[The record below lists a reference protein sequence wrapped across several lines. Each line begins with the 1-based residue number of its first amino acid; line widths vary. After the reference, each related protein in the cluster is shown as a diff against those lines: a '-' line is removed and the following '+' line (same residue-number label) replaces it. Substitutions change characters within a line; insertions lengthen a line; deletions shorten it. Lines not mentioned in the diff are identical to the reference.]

1 VSSFEVGKKQSDDGI
16 TEPGPTAGR
25 RDRRVRCAVVEYGP
39 PYSESPLHYRMS
51 DSSFEKT
58 HSAPRLPLRLG
69 AVLLVAL
76 GLLPVANLL
85 SAGRSVPW
93 WQDAVQEW
101 TTTGAGLVVVA
112 LLIAHLLGDRA
123 DAITTRGIRLLDRPS
138 STAFRIG
145 VALLVFALSAFF
157 AQYCFAGMPYSVDEV
172 AQRWHAQILLAGR
185 LYLPTE
191 PHPEFFSTN
200 EVLDAG
206 GRWFSQFPVGGPA
219 VFAIGLLLGAP
230 WLVNPALAAFTAWNL
245 HRFASRTFSET
256 IARGATLLF
265 ALSPFVLLMSASEMN
280 HVATLALVSLALAE
294 LARWA
299 TADDPRAV
307 TRSAIILGLAVGG
320 AAAVRPMD
328 AALVAVSIGIFQ
340 AWVAWREPA
349 RRRSL
354 LLQCLAGAI
363 PVALLLYANARTTG
377 HPMLFGYDAL
387 NGAAHR
393 PGFHVDPQGVPFT
406 PRRALMIT
414 SGYLM
419 KLNRYL
425 FEWPIP
431 GLLVIVAALLTL
443 RRASRWDMLMLGLV
457 AAIVGGYAFYWF
469 DGFFVGPRFLY
480 SAIPAFVIF
489 AARAPGAVSE
499 WLGER
504 TRWPAARRA
513 ALLLVPLCVAYAWAV
528 PTGVSSVQLRAF
540 YYRHQRAKLKVDV
553 DREVAAA
560 GLDHALVFV
569 PESWHARLV
578 ARLRALGMRPL
589 DATHTLQS
597 VDACALQG
605 ALDAEDSLPG
615 TNTVQRLSRVL
626 ERARA
631 AGHAELVPG
640 MPSEEVI
647 ALVPGAMP
655 TAACLRQAALDQQ
668 ETMPYALF
676 LSRQEID
683 AQGRVGGPVVF
694 VRDFGERNE
703 LLRARYGDR
712 TWYRYRAASPDGG
725 PPAAFVRLE
734 TKAPRVGLRR

>member
-1 VSSFEVGKKQSDDGI
+1 MSHSSI
-16 TEPGPTAGR
+16 EPTRA
-25 RDRRVRCAVVEYGP
+25 A
-39 PYSESPLHYRMS
+39 S
-51 DSSFEKT
+51 T
-58 HSAPRLPLRLG
+58 LPLRLG
-69 AVLLVAL
+69 AALLGVL
-76 GLLPVANLL
+76 GLLPLANIL
-85 SAGRSVPW
+85 SAGRAVPW
-93 WQDAVQEW
+93 WQDAVHEW
-101 TTTGAGLVVVA
+101 VTTGTAIVVVA
-112 LLIAHLLGDRA
+112 LLVAHLLGDRA
-123 DAITTRGIRLLDRPS
+123 DAMTERSIRLLARPS
-138 STAFRIG
+138 RRVFATG
-145 VALLVFALSAFF
+145 VALLVFALAAFF

-172 AQRWHAQILLAGR
+172 AQRWHAQMLLAGR

-206 GRWFSQFPVGGPA
+206 GKWFSQFPVGGPA
-219 VFAIGLLLGAP
+219 VFALGLLLGAP
-230 WLVNPALAAFTAWNL
+230 WLVNPALAAFTAWNVY
-245 HRFASRTFSET
+245 RFASRTFSEGV
-256 IARGATLLF
+256 ARGATLLF

-299 TADDPRAV
+299 TADDPRVV
-307 TRSAIILGLAVGG
+307 TRSAIIVGLAVGG
-320 AAAVRPMD
+320 AATVRPMD
-328 AALVAVSIGIFQ
+328 AVLVAVAVGIFQ
-340 AWVAWREPA
+340 ALVAWREPR

-354 LLQCLAGAI
+354 LLQCVAGAI

-377 HPMLFGYDAL
+377 HPLLFGYDAL
-387 NGAAHR
+387 NGPAHR

-431 GLLVIVAALLTL
+431 GLLVIVVALATL
-443 RRASRWDMLMLGLV
+443 RRATRWDMLLLGLV
-457 AAIVGGYAFYWF
+457 AVIVGGYALYWF

-489 AARAPGAVSE
+489 AARASGALAE

-513 ALLLVPLCVAYAWAV
+513 ALLIVPLCVAYAWAV

-540 YYRHQRAKLKVDV
+540 YYRQQRAKLKVDV

-560 GLDHALVFV
+560 GLGHALVFV

-589 DATHTLQS
+589 DATRTLQS
-597 VDACALQG
+597 VDACALEG
-605 ALDAEDSLPG
+605 ALDAEDSVSSG
-615 TNTVQRLSRVL
+615 ESGDRLARVL
-626 ERARA
+626 ATARA

-647 ALVPGAMP
+647 ALVPGDMP

-676 LSRQEID
+676 LSHQEID
-683 AQGRVGGPVVF
+683 ADGRVGGPVVF

-703 LLRARYGDR
+703 LLRAQYGDR
-712 TWYRYRAASPDGG
+712 TWYRYRAATPDGRTA
-725 PPAAFVRLE
+725 AAFVRMPASE
-734 TKAPRVGLRR
+734 PTVGLRR

>member
-1 VSSFEVGKKQSDDGI
+1 
-16 TEPGPTAGR
+16 
-25 RDRRVRCAVVEYGP
+25 
-39 PYSESPLHYRMS
+39 MS
-51 DSSFEKT
+51 DSSLDT
-58 HSAPRLPLRLG
+58 ARARSRLPLRLG
-69 AVLLVAL
+69 AVVLSAL
-76 GLLPVANLL
+76 GLLPLANLL
-85 SAGRSVPW
+85 SAGRAVPW
-93 WQDAVQEW
+93 WESAVHEW
-101 TTTGAGLVVVA
+101 TTTGAGIVVVA
-112 LLIAHLLGDRA
+112 LLVAHLLGDRA
-123 DAITTRGIRLLDRPS
+123 DAITTRGARLLDRPS
-138 STAFRIG
+138 RPVFAIG
-145 VALLVFALSAFF
+145 IALLVFALAAFF

-172 AQRWHAQILLAGR
+172 AQRWHAQMLLAGR

-191 PHPEFFSTN
+191 AHPEFFSTN

-219 VFAIGLLLGAP
+219 VIAIGLLLGAP
-230 WLVNPALAAFTAWNL
+230 WLVNPVLAAFTAWNL
-245 HRFASRTFSET
+245 YRFASRTFDET

-299 TADDPRAV
+299 TADEARAV
-307 TRSAIILGLAVGG
+307 ARSAVIVGFAVG
-320 AAAVRPMD
+320 AAATVRPMD
-328 AALVAVSIGIFQ
+328 AALVALAIGAFQ
-340 AWVAWREPA
+340 LSVAWREPF

-354 LLQCLAGAI
+354 LLQCVAGAV

-387 NGAAHR
+387 NGPAHR

-431 GLLVIVAALLTL
+431 GLLVIVAALATL
-443 RRASRWDMLMLGLV
+443 RRASRWDLLLLGLV
-457 AAIVGGYAFYWF
+457 AVIVGGYAFYWF

-489 AARAPGAVSE
+489 AARAPGALSA
-499 WLGER
+499 WIGSR

-513 ALLLVPLCVAYAWAV
+513 ALLVVPLCVAYAWAV

-540 YYRHQRAKLKVDV
+540 YYRQQRAKLKVDV

-560 GLDHALVFV
+560 GLTHALVFV

-578 ARLRALGMRPL
+578 ARLRTLGMRPL

-605 ALDAEDSLPG
+605 ALDAEDSMPSG
-615 TNTVQRLSRVL
+615 GGADRLARVL
-626 ERARA
+626 ARARA
-631 AGHAELVPG
+631 AGRAELVPG
-640 MPSEEVI
+640 MPSEEII

-655 TAACLRQAALDQQ
+655 TAECLKQAALDQQ
-668 ETMPYALF
+668 EAMPYALF
-676 LSRQEID
+676 LSHQEIGPD
-683 AQGRVGGPVVF
+683 GRVGGPVVF

-703 LLRARYGDR
+703 LLRSRYGDR
-712 TWYRYRAASPDGG
+712 TWYRYRAASLDGTT
-725 PPAAFVRLE
+725 PAAFVRVE
-734 TKAPRVGLRR
+734 TKEPVVGLRR